1 MQRAP
6 ASRNIGR
13 AAAWVATT
21 EEPNMGDPAV
31 TSKISYPF
39 PPPEPGA
46 YREVAQDV
54 YWLRMPLPFRLDHIN
69 LYLVRDGD
77 GWTIV
82 DTGIRGRKTRDLWDQ
97 VFANLFGGAPV
108 KRVIAT
114 HMHPDHVG
122 QAGWLTRRCGVALW
136 MSRTEFFMCKMLA
149 VDGPTD
155 VPEDAIRF
163 YERAGFDAQQ
173 LALYQQRFGRFGAMI
188 EPLPAGYRRMEDG
201 DRIVIGEDEWQV
213 VIGRGHSPEHACL
226 YCAAR
231 GLLLS
236 GDQVLPR
243 ISSNVSVF
251 PTEPAAN
258 PLHEWLES
266 CQSLRGRLPPDP
278 LVLPSHNEPFYGLHA
293 RLGELIEGHV
303 QGLSRLYELCATPR
317 RVVDVFPAL
326 FKSEIG
332 DENLL
337 FATGESRAH
346 LNYLTAHGVLAE
358 DIGPDGASRFVQARP
373 FDPTRLKELAR

>member
-1 MQRAP
+1 MADP
-6 ASRNIGR
+6 ASAR
-13 AAAWVATT
+13 A
-21 EEPNMGDPAV
+21 
-31 TSKISYPF
+31 ISYPF
-39 PPPEPGA
+39 SAAPSPGA
-46 YREVAQDV
+46 WVEVAEGV

-69 LYLVRDGD
+69 LYLLRDGD

-97 VFANLFGGAPV
+97 VFAGLFGNAPV

-155 VPEDAIRF
+155 IPEDAIRF
-163 YERAGFDAQQ
+163 YQQAGYDAQQ
-173 LALYQQRFGRFGAMI
+173 LAMYQQRFGRFGAMI
-188 EPLPAGYRRMEDG
+188 EPLPAGYRRLEDG
-201 DRIVIGEDEWQV
+201 ECVAIGADEWQV
-213 VIGRGHSPEHACL
+213 VVGRGHSPEHACL
-226 YCAAR
+226 YCESR

-258 PLHEWLES
+258 PLREWLES
-266 CQSLRGRLPPDP
+266 CQSLRQRLPSDP

-293 RLGELIEGHV
+293 RLAELIEGHV
-303 QGLSRLYELCATPR
+303 QGLTRLYQLCDGPK

-326 FKSEIG
+326 FKSQISE
-332 DENLL
+332 ENLL

-346 LNYLTAHGVLAE
+346 LNYLVAHGALAE
-358 DIGPDGASRFVQARP
+358 DIGPDGVSRFSQAGP
-373 FDPTRLKELAR
+373 FDPARLDELAA